1 MLRTCLRCPRLRNP
15 RKPRQERSGR
25 DRQPDNL
32 TYEKGSIMW
41 FALKFA
47 RCRLFIRAVGPMSDE
62 QRRRLRAWRRA
73 YLRQAA
79 EWRDTHGADIPP
91 PICPIFPS
99 DVVGALCGA
108 RTRAGTPC
116 RRTALLPA
124 GRCRLHGGRSTGPR
138 TTAGKARSAANGQC
152 PKRKGKV

>member
-1 MLRTCLRCPRLRNP
+1 MAFT
-15 RKPRQERSGR
+15 
-25 DRQPDNL
+25 
-32 TYEKGSIMW
+32 
-41 FALKFA
+41 LKFS
-47 RCRLFIRAVGPMSDE
+47 RSRLFIRAVGPMSDE
-62 QRRRLRAWRRA
+62 QRRRLRAWRRE
-73 YLRQAA
+73 YLRQAD
-79 EWRDTHGADIPP
+79 EWRDTHADDIPP
-91 PICPIFPS
+91 PIWPNFPS

-138 TTAGKARSAANGQC
+138 TVEGKARSAANGRC